1 MRRALDDELWIR
13 QTLDAANFGYSE
25 APAGTRE
32 GARWGFTLSNHARV
46 VEPMLP
52 PRAGAV
58 RVARG

>member
-32 GARWGFTLSNHARV
+32 GARWGFALSSHARV
-46 VEPMLP
+46 LELAQWLGLVLP
-52 PRAGAV
+52 RTDSA
-58 RVARG
+58 